1 KSNIFLTLPLALALS
16 LCLSRAS
23 QPPSNFAC
31 ETTNEF
37 FSSGDF
43 DGDGR
48 TDLVIVDKATG
59 KIRIGY
65 GSPTGTASWADCR
78 ITGLKGIAGF
88 NIGKFISQKYDAL
101 A

>member
-1 KSNIFLTLPLALALS
+1 MKSILFLTVCLILALS
-16 LCLSRAS
+16 LRLCRAS
-23 QPPSNFAC
+23 DPAGPNFAY

-65 GSPTGTASWADCR
+65 GSPTGTVAWADCR
-78 ITGLKGIAGF
+78 ISGLKGIAGF
-88 NIGKFISQKYDAL
+88 NIGKFISPKYD
-101 A
+101 